1 MGTVLILKDGRREFI
16 TDDRDFAELIY
27 RELGLDAYEYIQDM
41 SDSAV
46 EEIQAKM
53 YENPLEYCPGECD
66 KVFETQRHY
75 TDILQEIE
83 DDLREIYKEHYQLK
97 RPHKL
102 YLITDLIGKVVKNR

>member
-1 MGTVLILKDGRREFI
+1 MGTILTLKDGRREFI

-53 YENPLEYCPGECD
+53 YENP
-66 KVFETQRHY
+66 
-75 TDILQEIE
+75 
-83 DDLREIYKEHYQLK
+83 
-97 RPHKL
+97 
-102 YLITDLIGKVVKNR
+102 